1 MPFLLPAGEGGPK
14 GRMRVGRWAKW
25 HYPTLT
31 LSRKDDGYR
40 RRALKPSPNGR
51 GARTAGR
58 IFIRVA
64 SA

>member
-1 MPFLLPAGEGGPK
+1 
-14 GRMRVGRWAKW
+14 MRVGRWAKW

>member
-1 MPFLLPAGEGGPK
+1 MPSLLPVGEGGPK
-14 GRMRVGRWAKW
+14 GRMRVGRWARSQ
-25 HYPTLT
+25 HPTLT

-51 GARTAGR
+51 GARIAGR